1 MATLPGGDDDE
12 IGYINITPMV
22 DVLLVLLVIFMV
34 TANFLKQ
41 ESVNI
46 NLPKVNA
53 SDPNVAKSVQIA
65 LTKDGKL
72 LMEGL
77 DTTEEKMVGYLAR
90 ESKYRPN
97 MRVTLSADERLSYG
111 RIARAMGLIRQSGV
125 TRIAPSVKREGERT
139 VHGTTFHNRNTRM
152 GPPHGPLHPLPDIL
166 DHTAR
171 RGLRGLLHLQPP
183 RIHRRRQRVRR

>member
-1 MATLPGGDDDE
+1 MALLPGGDDDE

-53 SDPNVAKSVQIA
+53 ADPNVMQSVQVA

-72 LMEGL
+72 LMEGI
-77 DTTEEKMVGYLAR
+77 DTTEENLVRKLSQ

-97 MRVTLSADERLSYG
+97 MRVTLSADERLAYG
-111 RIARAMGLIRQSGV
+111 SIARVMGLIRQSGV
-125 TRIAPSVKREGERT
+125 TRIALSVKR
-139 VHGTTFHNRNTRM
+139 
-152 GPPHGPLHPLPDIL
+152 
-166 DHTAR
+166 
-171 RGLRGLLHLQPP
+171 
-183 RIHRRRQRVRR
+183 

>member
-1 MATLPGGDDDE
+1 MALLPGGDDDE

-53 SDPNVAKSVQIA
+53 ADPNVAQSIQVA
-65 LTKDGKL
+65 LTKDNKL
-72 LMEGL
+72 LMEGI
-77 DTTEEKMVGYLAR
+77 DTTEEALVRKLSQ

-97 MRVTLSADERLSYG
+97 MRVTLSADERLAYG
-111 RIARAMGLIRQSGV
+111 SIARVMGLIRQSGV
-125 TRIAPSVKREGERT
+125 TRIALSVKR
-139 VHGTTFHNRNTRM
+139 
-152 GPPHGPLHPLPDIL
+152 
-166 DHTAR
+166 
-171 RGLRGLLHLQPP
+171 
-183 RIHRRRQRVRR
+183 

>member
-1 MATLPGGDDDE
+1 MALLPGGDDDE

-53 SDPNVAKSVQIA
+53 ADPNVAQSIQVA
-65 LTKDGKL
+65 MTKDGKL
-72 LMEGL
+72 LIEGM
-77 DTTEEKMVGYLAR
+77 DTTEENLVRKLSQ

-97 MRVTLSADERLSYG
+97 MRVTLSADERLAYG
-111 RIARAMGLIRQSGV
+111 SIARVMGLIRQSGV
-125 TRIAPSVKREGERT
+125 TRIALSVKR
-139 VHGTTFHNRNTRM
+139 
-152 GPPHGPLHPLPDIL
+152 
-166 DHTAR
+166 
-171 RGLRGLLHLQPP
+171 
-183 RIHRRRQRVRR
+183 